1 MSFLRDY
8 NENDFLNSWKED
20 VKVTLDTILQSLGT
34 CKRYTINS
42 DVSNYLRYI
51 DDEVFYVA
59 PSFEQV
65 KTNNK
70 ISTLNP
76 HFILFSAPGATGKSC
91 LAKHIAYTHN
101 AIYWDTSKLKLGEN
115 TFDGS
120 ILKMVGAAD
129 YSRFTTDLKNGNTA
143 LVIDAFDEAEAIS
156 GRTAVQQF
164 IEDLERCVNGATV
177 PCVFM
182 FSRTETAQFIAS
194 LCVENDIALQHYEI
208 GFFEETQ
215 AVNFME
221 GQIENLKKGEVE
233 KRGHGES
240 SVTNAEK
247 DCIKKYYNA
256 IQNSI
261 SANEKAS
268 FLGYAP
274 VLQAIA
280 SEIKGT
286 SNTAILIS
294 KLTGKENCT
303 DIIIQIMNALL
314 KREQDK
320 VTDAFA
326 NKCKSEHPEF
336 TEWKTVYSPEE
347 QLSRIVF
354 YILFGDTP
362 YNAYE
367 KMNLPSQLIDEYQ
380 TLLKSFLPQHP
391 FIQNYVKGSALQTEG
406 IHFTG
411 PAFRDY
417 TLAKLILSSDGAPLA
432 QMYLDESTGDNFSPS
447 PIFADCYLNLCNN
460 TIHSSHISYIYESY
474 RSKAHA
480 LEKSYLQY
488 TEPLDED
495 EKKSAENVIRGN
507 VMLGMVASRRESQ
520 PKQLEFGMIIDFPK
534 DPELCFDRMYNVSID
549 APNFTVCVGR
559 SKADTSIHNSEIICK
574 RIKWKTEHLLIE
586 AKNPN
591 GCLICT
597 SEPSV
602 GNPQRIE
609 IVCDENLK
617 VSMPDIAPYY
627 KLLRYKYDFDDS
639 SDIDIVKFTHALRC
653 ILVEFRSHSKDTL
666 AKHIERIDNVVVG
679 NNPIK
684 QRVLAFMKDMG
695 IVYEETHLYKIDT
708 SKMQECKISFN
719 GLLSMNFDQLEEGY
733 RKFKSWDAN
742 MH

>member
-194 LCVENDIALQHYEI
+194 LCAENDIALQHYEI

-221 GQIENLKKGEVE
+221 GQIENLKK
-233 KRGHGES
+233 
-240 SVTNAEK
+240 
-247 DCIKKYYNA
+247 
-256 IQNSI
+256 
-261 SANEKAS
+261 
-268 FLGYAP
+268 
-274 VLQAIA
+274 
-280 SEIKGT
+280 
-286 SNTAILIS
+286 
-294 KLTGKENCT
+294 KE
-303 DIIIQIMNALL
+303 
-314 KREQDK
+314 
-320 VTDAFA
+320 
-326 NKCKSEHPEF
+326 
-336 TEWKTVYSPEE
+336 
-347 QLSRIVF
+347 
-354 YILFGDTP
+354 
-362 YNAYE
+362 
-367 KMNLPSQLIDEYQ
+367 
-380 TLLKSFLPQHP
+380 
-391 FIQNYVKGSALQTEG
+391 
-406 IHFTG
+406 
-411 PAFRDY
+411 
-417 TLAKLILSSDGAPLA
+417 
-432 QMYLDESTGDNFSPS
+432 
-447 PIFADCYLNLCNN
+447 
-460 TIHSSHISYIYESY
+460 
-474 RSKAHA
+474 
-480 LEKSYLQY
+480 
-488 TEPLDED
+488 
-495 EKKSAENVIRGN
+495 SAENVIRGN

-742 MH
+742 VH

>member
-8 NENDFLNSWKED
+8 NENGFLNSWKED

-156 GRTAVQQF
+156 GRTAVRQF

-194 LCVENDIALQHYEI
+194 LCAENDIALQHYEI

-286 SNTAILIS
+286 SN
-294 KLTGKENCT
+294 
-303 DIIIQIMNALL
+303 
-314 KREQDK
+314 
-320 VTDAFA
+320 
-326 NKCKSEHPEF
+326 
-336 TEWKTVYSPEE
+336 
-347 QLSRIVF
+347 
-354 YILFGDTP
+354 
-362 YNAYE
+362 
-367 KMNLPSQLIDEYQ
+367 
-380 TLLKSFLPQHP
+380 
-391 FIQNYVKGSALQTEG
+391 
-406 IHFTG
+406 
-411 PAFRDY
+411 
-417 TLAKLILSSDGAPLA
+417 
-432 QMYLDESTGDNFSPS
+432 
-447 PIFADCYLNLCNN
+447 
-460 TIHSSHISYIYESY
+460 
-474 RSKAHA
+474 
-480 LEKSYLQY
+480 
-488 TEPLDED
+488 
-495 EKKSAENVIRGN
+495 
-507 VMLGMVASRRESQ
+507 
-520 PKQLEFGMIIDFPK
+520 
-534 DPELCFDRMYNVSID
+534 
-549 APNFTVCVGR
+549 
-559 SKADTSIHNSEIICK
+559 TSIHNSEIICK

-679 NNPIK
+679 NNSIK

-742 MH
+742 VH

>member
-1 MSFLRDY
+1 MRLLRGY
-8 NENDFLNSWKED
+8 NENSFLYSWKED
-20 VKVTLDTILQSLGT
+20 VKVTLDTILQSLGA
-34 CKRYTINS
+34 CKRYTISS
-42 DVSNYLRYI
+42 DVSNYLTYI
-51 DDEVFYVA
+51 DDEVFYVS

-65 KTNNK
+65 KTDNK

-91 LAKHIAYTHN
+91 LAKHIAHTHN

-120 ILKMVGAAD
+120 ILKMVGAEN
-129 YSRFTTDLKNGNTA
+129 YSQFTTDLKNGYTA
-143 LVIDAFDEAEAIS
+143 LAIDAFDEAEAIS

-164 IEDLERCVNGATV
+164 IEDLERCVKDASV
-177 PCVFM
+177 PCVFL

-221 GQIENLKKGEVE
+221 GQIKNLKEGEALKTGRSEV
-233 KRGHGES
+233 

-247 DCIKKYYNA
+247 DCIKKYYDA

-261 SANEKAS
+261 SATEKAS

-286 SNTAILIS
+286 SNTALLIS
-294 KLTGKENCT
+294 KLTGSENCT
-303 DIIIQIMNALL
+303 DIILQIMNALL

-336 TEWKTVYSPEE
+336 TEWETIYSPEE
-347 QLSRIVF
+347 QLTRIVS
-354 YILFGDTP
+354 YILFGDTS
-362 YNAYE
+362 YNNYE
-367 KMNLPSQLIDEYQ
+367 EVTLPTQLIDEYQ
-380 TLLKSFLPQHP
+380 TLLDSFLPQHP
-391 FIQNYVKGSALQTEG
+391 FIQNYAKGSALQSEG

-417 TLAKLILSSDGAPLA
+417 TLAKLILSPDSSLA
-432 QMYLDESTGDNFSPS
+432 QMYLDESRGDNFSPS
-447 PIFADCYLNLCNN
+447 PIFADCYLNLCDNA
-460 TIHSSHISYIYESY
+460 IHSDHISYVYESY

-480 LEKSYLQY
+480 LEKAYLQY
-488 TEPLDED
+488 TEPLDKE
-495 EKKSAENVIRGN
+495 ESSTGN
-507 VMLGMVASRRESQ
+507 VVLGMAASKKDHQSQ
-520 PKQLEFGMIIDFPK
+520 PLEFAMIIDY
-534 DPELCFDRMYNVSID
+534 PENPEFCFDRMYNVSLD
-549 APNFTVCVGR
+549 APNIAVRIGR
-559 SKADTSIHNSEIICK
+559 SGADTSIHNSGIICK
-574 RIKWKTEHLLIE
+574 RIEWDTAHLLIE

-597 SEPSV
+597 REASV
-602 GNPQRIE
+602 GIAPRIE

-617 VSMPDIAPYY
+617 VSMPDIGPYY
-627 KLLRYKYDFDDS
+627 KLLRYKYNFDDS
-639 SDIDIVKFTHALRC
+639 SDIDILKFTHALRC
-653 ILVEFRSHSKDTL
+653 IFVEFRSHSKDTL

-679 NNPIK
+679 NNSVK
-684 QRVLAFMKDMG
+684 KKVLTFMKDMG
-695 IVYEETHLYKIDT
+695 IVYEESHLYKIDT

-719 GLLSMNFDQLEEGY
+719 GLLSMNFDQLEDGY
-733 RKFKSWDAN
+733 RKFKSWDTSV
-742 MH
+742 H